1 LQYTGAERLCFQAAV
16 RNGKMA
22 GKLKNK
28 IGATGRAYM
37 RILAAIGFLAI
48 MTGVAGLAYF
58 FGGFYNVAALE
69 PDNKIVAWA
78 LSHVREASI
87 EMRAP
92 DTAPVAL
99 DDPAIIQ
106 AGARAFAKRGCVA
119 CHGVPGADRA
129 KFAEGMR
136 PEAAD
141 LKEVAKTQSAGEIF
155 WVVKNGIDMTGMP
168 SFARIKADDREI
180 WTIAAFVKKLPAI
193 SPEDYKTWTAT
204 NP

>member
-1 LQYTGAERLCFQAAV
+1 MRVLAV
-16 RNGKMA
+16 
-22 GKLKNK
+22 
-28 IGATGRAYM
+28 
-37 RILAAIGFLAI
+37 IGFLAI
-48 MTGVAGLAYF
+48 VTGAAGLTYF

-99 DDPAIIQ
+99 DYPAIVQ

-129 KFAEGMR
+129 KFSEGMR

-180 WTIAAFVKKLPAI
+180 WTIAAFVKKLPVI

-204 NP
+204 SP